1 VANFWSM
8 NSARFPAKGIV
19 GDVYMAAETKKLFIA
34 VADGRLIPLE
44 GLLNPVTVEG
54 ARGEK
59 GENGTPGGIG
69 PRGIQ
74 GPPGRDGID
83 GKSVSGPKGSRGA
96 QGRQGV
102 AGKDGR
108 DGIDGKDGAT
118 GAQGP
123 QGPAGPAGAV
133 LYVGDAEMAAAVKA
147 LRDEMIATKARV
159 EAAFDVTM
167 LEAFRNHGSKA
178 VTIQSYLNR
187 MRQRAGV
194 TSQEWSQADM
204 QAIRKYLNGGGTI
217 AELIAACVKE

>member
-74 GPPGRDGID
+74 GPPGRDGAD

-96 QGRQGV
+96 QGPQG
-102 AGKDGR
+102 APGKDGR
-108 DGIDGKDGAT
+108 DGIDGRDGATGAT

-123 QGPAGPAGAV
+123 KGDKGDVMYVGPA
-133 LYVGDAEMAAAVKA
+133 EMEAAVKFYRA
-147 LRDEMIATKARV
+147 EIINQRAKFWAAIDQAMADAGTLHENKRKHTQNMIAIMR
-159 EAAFDVTM
+159 
-167 LEAFRNHGSKA
+167 RN
-178 VTIQSYLNR
+178 
-187 MRQRAGV
+187 AGL
-194 TSQEWSQADM
+194 D
-204 QAIRKYLNGGGTI
+204 
-217 AELIAACVKE
+217 